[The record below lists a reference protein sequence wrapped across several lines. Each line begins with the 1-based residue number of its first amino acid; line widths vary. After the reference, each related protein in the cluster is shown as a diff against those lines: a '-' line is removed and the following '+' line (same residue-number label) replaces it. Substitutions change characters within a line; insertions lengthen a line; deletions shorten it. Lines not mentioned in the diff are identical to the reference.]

1 MEKIALAKMLPKEK
15 LQQFTVRMQRLT
27 KREPSER
34 GRKSR
39 ITRNFINRVKTE
51 KKRDEEVSV
60 NFLRGR
66 NHNRS
71 KGKDN
76 SSPSKREIKTD
87 QLAELTKTLTTL
99 LAIIIEKIDGL
110 SLSKRQEQPNQT
122 QKFNTTDENTIF
134 SELEEYENEI
144 DVIHDYPLSPSDMEV
159 ILIDISE
166 KSREVNIQT
175 LPKYF
180 EQHEPPAEIIKRI
193 NLRKKFVIN
202 QEIRSQRPIIN
213 FRIPEEITSTL
224 KTVKLADGKTAPIH
238 GKCDCIIDVG
248 DVSRLVTF
256 SIMDTTESM
265 VLGTDFICQF
275 RLQLNMK
282 HKEWWLYGSQK
293 RFMLTTKP
301 FSKCKNN
308 EQFEI
313 CNNTPL
319 GLTPLIKR
327 YIEIEDGRPIRQK
340 PYGRSPV

>member
-166 KSREVNIQT
+166 KSRE
-175 LPKYF
+175 
-180 EQHEPPAEIIKRI
+180 
-193 NLRKKFVIN
+193 
-202 QEIRSQRPIIN
+202 
-213 FRIPEEITSTL
+213 
-224 KTVKLADGKTAPIH
+224 
-238 GKCDCIIDVG
+238 
-248 DVSRLVTF
+248 
-256 SIMDTTESM
+256 
-265 VLGTDFICQF
+265 
-275 RLQLNMK
+275 
-282 HKEWWLYGSQK
+282 
-293 RFMLTTKP
+293 
-301 FSKCKNN
+301 
-308 EQFEI
+308 
-313 CNNTPL
+313 
-319 GLTPLIKR
+319 
-327 YIEIEDGRPIRQK
+327 
-340 PYGRSPV
+340 